1 MTIKK
6 LDYDLTVCK
15 LPPDAPLHLPEG
27 FFCLARTD
35 EELSLVCETSAAPD
49 GTLAR
54 EDAVWA
60 YKHRQSNSLLLIP
73 IIVQDS
79 LYLATTT
86 EKVRQVAVMGKDK
99 HDEIK
104 EAILTIYSKN
114 QNCLIGYN
122 NDTIAAYRQWKKQ
135 MKAASD

>member
-54 EDAVWA
+54 EDGWKAFRIQGVLDFSLVGILARITGVLAGEGIGIFAVSTYNTDYVLVKQENFDRA
-60 YKHRQSNSLLLIP
+60 LRALEGAGYTLL
-73 IIVQDS
+73 
-79 LYLATTT
+79 
-86 EKVRQVAVMGKDK
+86 
-99 HDEIK
+99 
-104 EAILTIYSKN
+104 
-114 QNCLIGYN
+114 
-122 NDTIAAYRQWKKQ
+122 
-135 MKAASD
+135 